1 MIKYDFDKIT
11 NRTNTACL
19 KYDFAVERGH
29 AADVLPFWVADMDFP
44 GPKEVIDELVLRSQH
59 GIFGYTDV
67 KKDYVDVLME
77 WFKNRHDWQPKDDS
91 LVVTPGVVYAICSA
105 VRSLTEPGDAVL
117 IQRPVYYPF
126 SLAIKQNKRRLI
138 NNPLLLKDG
147 HYEIDFEDFEKKIVE
162 NKVKLFILCSPHNP
176 VGRVWSR
183 DELEKI
189 GTICLKHHVVVV
201 ADEIHEEFVRP
212 GNKHSVFASIKPEF
226 AEIAITCTAPSKSF
240 NLAGLQISNIFIEN
254 KDIKKRFTS
263 EMYASGYSQP
273 NALGLFAAKA
283 AYQHGGEWLDQL
295 TSYLEA
301 NLQKTKAF
309 LQDELPLVKL
319 IEPEGTYLIWLD
331 FSAYGLSDEK
341 INKIIK
347 EKAKLWLDEG
357 EIFGP
362 EGQGFQRINTA
373 CPWATL
379 EKGLLQLK
387 TAFAAL

>member
-1 MIKYDFDKIT
+1 
-11 NRTNTACL
+11 
-19 KYDFAVERGH
+19 
-29 AADVLPFWVADMDFP
+29 
-44 GPKEVIDELVLRSQH
+44 
-59 GIFGYTDV
+59 
-67 KKDYVDVLME
+67 
-77 WFKNRHDWQPKDDS
+77 
-91 LVVTPGVVYAICSA
+91 
-105 VRSLTEPGDAVL
+105 
-117 IQRPVYYPF
+117 
-126 SLAIKQNKRRLI
+126 
-138 NNPLLLKDG
+138 
-147 HYEIDFEDFEKKIVE
+147 
-162 NKVKLFILCSPHNP
+162 
-176 VGRVWSR
+176 
-183 DELEKI
+183 LEKI

-201 ADEIHEEFVRP
+201 ADEIHEEFVRT
-212 GNKHSVFASIKPEF
+212 GKKHTVFASIKPEF
-226 AEIAITCTAPSKSF
+226 AEIAITCTAPSKTF

-283 AYQHGGEWLDQL
+283 AYKSGGEWLEQL
-295 TSYLEA
+295 LVYLEE

-341 INKIIK
+341 INQIIK